1 MGSPLE
7 GRHGHP
13 ELSKPRRQCRGQ
25 KEVGQEQRQR
35 DRGTFWVFFS
45 PFSEFFRRGFLT
57 IQRIIKSVWGKD
69 ERYQK
74 QGETE
79 KEDCRI
85 YFE

>member
-45 PFSEFFRRGFLT
+45 PFSEFFRIGF
-57 IQRIIKSVWGKD
+57 
-69 ERYQK
+69 
-74 QGETE
+74 
-79 KEDCRI
+79 
-85 YFE
+85 